1 VTPFDR
7 FCVEKEELARHAII
21 SGFRTIEDRSAGKSL
36 GRVGN
41 RWTRELFDGDFYRV
55 PEGRQPRPVIS
66 LVFVQSRS
74 GNTVADNPSTLGG
87 GETDKHLIYE
97 GLSRVDADAVLAG
110 SATARGRRM
119 VFSVW
124 HPELVA
130 LRQALG
136 RARHPAQVIVTNN
149 ASLPLDRAMVFVE
162 PALRVFIVTRSAA
175 VSELRMQVRERPWIE
190 VLDAGD
196 PVSLASG
203 VDQLRDRGV
212 RTISAIGGRRTA
224 TALLRERLVSELY
237 LTTSSIEAG
246 EPNTPFYEGP
256 TLALTRVV
264 EKAGR
269 GAEASVR
276 FEHLLV
282 G

>member
-1 VTPFDR
+1 
-7 FCVEKEELARHAII
+7 
-21 SGFRTIEDRSAGKSL
+21 
-36 GRVGN
+36 
-41 RWTRELFDGDFYRV
+41 
-55 PEGRQPRPVIS
+55 
-66 LVFVQSRS
+66 
-74 GNTVADNPSTLGG
+74 
-87 GETDKHLIYE
+87 
-97 GLSRVDADAVLAG
+97 
-110 SATARGRRM
+110 
-119 VFSVW
+119 
-124 HPELVA
+124 
-130 LRQALG
+130 
-136 RARHPAQVIVTNN
+136 
-149 ASLPLDRAMVFVE
+149 MVFVE